1 MKKRTA
7 DIEKA
12 AAEKATAKMKEDN
25 ERLKSLLEKNTAE
38 SDDLRKKLNMSDS
51 KQTTVNIYFESFKN
65 SFQNLL
71 GAVNQLD
78 TERQQKYKTAISQ
91 AFDTFKAAVQ

>member
-1 MKKRTA
+1 
-7 DIEKA
+7 
-12 AAEKATAKMKEDN
+12 MKEDN

-78 TERQQKYKTAISQ
+78 TEQQQKYKTAISQ